1 MGYGVGGGG
10 VGVDSVVRVGGSTGG
25 PPVPGSASSAPAAMA
40 IGATGSAA
48 GATGSAAGATG
59 SAAGANRS
67 AIEGWRAIEPPATEP
82 PATDP
87 PASDPPGGCR
97 LASDGADLAAF
108 SSRICAG
115 SQLLRSAAAGYAAD
129 RSVRN
134 WVAVGL
140 RLGSRDRLRL
150 ISGLRLSGT
159 WSVFGLPC
167 TTR

>member
-1 MGYGVGGGG
+1 MGYGVDGGIGVG
-10 VGVDSVVRVGGSTGG
+10 VGVDSAVRVRGSTGG
-25 PPVPGSASSAPAAMA
+25 PSVPGSASSAPAAMA

-59 SAAGANRS
+59 SAADANGS

-82 PATDP
+82 PA
-87 PASDPPGGCR
+87 SDPPGGRR
-97 LASDGADLAAF
+97 LASDGELLAVF
-108 SSRICAG
+108 SSKICAG
-115 SQLLRSAAAGYAAD
+115 SQLVRSAAAGYAAD

-150 ISGLRLSGT
+150 ISGLRFSGT